1 MRFFFL
7 LLLFLFKFKLRLL
20 MCWVRSATASGIKA
34 WRRPKS
40 SPCPGTY
47 HSQSPAFFTF
57 KSSPRYTFGSFGKF
71 EKSSRGLYICPS
83 CKQEYKKAGIR
94 RHILFMHIN
103 SNKPGYPKSKC
114 EQCGK
119 EVVIEDPLNQKYIPL
134 IFLFLI
140 LLSGV

>member
-1 MRFFFL
+1 MLGQICHSFRD
-7 LLLFLFKFKLRLL
+7 
-20 MCWVRSATASGIKA
+20 
-34 WRRPKS
+34 KS
-40 SPCPGTY
+40 LEEAKKYSLPWYIYIFSVLP
-47 HSQSPAFFTF
+47 FF

-114 EQCGK
+114 DQCGK